1 MIENFRHKGLGKFYE
16 KGETQLL
23 PADHVNKIKRILSA
37 IDSAQKPES
46 MNLPGYHFHQLEG
59 KRKGAY
65 SVKVTGNWR
74 ITFKFR
80 GENAIDV
87 DYEDYH

>member
-1 MIENFRHKGLGKFYE
+1 MENKKELFRWKFKGDL
-16 KGETQLL
+16 
-23 PADHVNKIKRILSA
+23 
-37 IDSAQKPES
+37 
-46 MNLPGYHFHQLEG
+46 FHQLEG

-87 DYEDYH
+87 DYED

>member
-1 MIENFRHKGLGKFYE
+1 MIENFLHKGLRKLYE
-16 KGETQLL
+16 KGEIQLF
-23 PADHVNKIKRILSA
+23 PAEQVDKIKRILSA
-37 IDSAQKPES
+37 IDSAHKPES
-46 MNLPGYHFHQLEG
+46 LNLPGYHFHQLVG
-59 KRKGAY
+59 KRKETY